1 MFEAKIVSIHIQGG
15 VIQLLVKTESAML
28 ILRLT
33 PEVARQ
39 LSAALA
45 DAALRLDGD
54 NEAAAGGS
62 EGPR

>member
-15 VIQLLVKTESAML
+15 VIQLLVTTESSML

-33 PEVARQ
+33 REGAQQ

-45 DAALRLDGD
+45 DAALHLDGD
-54 NEAAAGGS
+54 NEAAAGGR
-62 EGPR
+62 EE